1 MENDKIEMANLLIK
15 DLYINLRKKVN
26 YWSTITNQTPQA
38 RMGYIGQHLVSIV
51 TGYPGGKSGA
61 RGYDLVIDSNDKN
74 NIIYGEIKTC
84 YRVDQLGKCL
94 KCNNGVSSLEKVC
107 SLCGSK
113 NIKRNDDSKW
123 LITMNQKD
131 DLILTFE
138 PKYYYFVLFE
148 FQDINNPENNNIVA
162 TIWKVKT
169 DEPGFLLCMLDY
181 YYNILSKCSSNAPF
195 NMWPHMLKF
204 HLTKPIKIYESI
216 IYEND
221 TIETLLLNNENN
233 IEDKLLDLENYAR
246 ATNLSINVINKIYQL
261 LNIQIPNNKSKKDL
275 LKNLSSKTTQFTNS
289 ELADIIS
296 YALYYDNLQP
306 HIEEMPKIIKDKVE
320 NSIKNIKK

>member
-1 MENDKIEMANLLIK
+1 MENKKIETANLLIK
-15 DLYINLRKKVN
+15 DLYIDLRKKVN

-61 RGYDLVIDSNDKN
+61 RGYDLVIDTTDKN

-84 YRVDQLGKCL
+84 YRVDQLGKCNQ
-94 KCNNGVSSLEKVC
+94 CSNVVSSLEKEC

-123 LITMNQKD
+123 LISMNQKD

-162 TIWKVKT
+162 TIWRVKT
-169 DEPGFLLCMLDY
+169 NEPGFLLCMLDY
-181 YYNILSKCSSNAPF
+181 YYNILANCSSNAPF

-216 IYEND
+216 IYED
-221 TIETLLLNNENN
+221 DKIETLLLDNNNT
-233 IEDKLLDLENYAR
+233 IEDSLLNLENY
-246 ATNLSINVINKIYQL
+246 TGSKNLTVNVINKVYQI
-261 LNIQIPNNKSKKDL
+261 LNIPLPKNKSKKSL
-275 LKNLSSKTTQFTNS
+275 LECLNLQKNKFTNS
-289 ELADIIS
+289 QLADIIS

-306 HIEEMPKIIKDKVE
+306 HIEKMPKIIKDKVE